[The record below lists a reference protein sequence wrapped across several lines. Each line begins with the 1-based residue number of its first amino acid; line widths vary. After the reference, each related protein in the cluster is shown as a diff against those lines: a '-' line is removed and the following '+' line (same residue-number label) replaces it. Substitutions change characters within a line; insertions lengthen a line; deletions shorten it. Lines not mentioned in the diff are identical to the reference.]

1 VLRLYFE
8 YWVKMQPQGPR
19 LGTDA
24 PPFGMK
30 RHKSVLTV
38 MPNSHN
44 LLTIKS
50 ASPTGSK
57 KIKEQGRFAALFLLA
72 KDPAPKRQKG
82 PRHLPK

>member
-1 VLRLYFE
+1 
-8 YWVKMQPQGPR
+8 MQPQGPR
-19 LGTDA
+19 LETDA
-24 PPFGMK
+24 QPFGMK

-57 KIKEQGRFAALFLLA
+57 KI
-72 KDPAPKRQKG
+72 
-82 PRHLPK
+82 